1 MCRVTHCCGFSLEKG
16 CKTLAIH
23 GLVFG
28 GLGLLFSFFSANNNS
43 PRVDAILN
51 ENFPTLVLTNS
62 IIGTVVIVIYIIS
75 NALLLWGTL

>member
-28 GLGLLFSFFSANNNS
+28 GLGLLLSFFAANNNTS
-43 PRVDAILN
+43 RVDAILN

-62 IIGTVVIVIYIIS
+62 IIGTVVIVVYIIS

>member
-28 GLGLLFSFFSANNNS
+28 GLGLLLSFFSANNNS
-43 PRVDAILN
+43 SRVDAILN